1 MCRYSDELKERLWNN
16 AIKKEGYNPDQYR
29 LDPCGAWIQKDKYND
44 RNSDFGWEIDHI
56 YPQALLK
63 EKDAEID
70 EIDAE
75 ENLRAMNW
83 HNNVSKGTD
92 YPAYHI
98 AVKADGDRNIV
109 ADEEYEVNKD
119 KQEILEK
126 LYSKYI

>member
-1 MCRYSDELKERLWNN
+1 MCRYSDELKDLVWNN
-16 AIKKEGYNPDQYR
+16 ATTKDGYNPDQYR
-29 LDPCGAWIQKDKYND
+29 LDPCGAWMQKDKYND

-63 EKDAEID
+63 EKGAEID
-70 EIDAE
+70 EIDAV

-83 HNNVSKGTD
+83 HNNVSKGVD
-92 YPAYHI
+92 YPVYHI
-98 AVKADGDRNIV
+98 AIKAEGDRNTI

-119 KQEILEK
+119 RQEVLKK